1 MSLALSF
8 LASASPPARGPSREF
23 RLHAPHSA
31 ERAPLE
37 QFIESTYQRV
47 YGAQLTEFMPL
58 LLEMRN
64 GDACQAALGM
74 RPATM
79 ATPLFLET
87 YLDQPIE
94 QVIAGRVGRPVA
106 RGDVVE
112 IGNLAA
118 ATRGASP
125 LLFLITAAALE
136 AARYRWL
143 AFTATAQVEKLV
155 TRLQYTPLLLSDV
168 DPTRLG
174 ERVHSWGSYY
184 ATQPRVMCCPLPEA
198 LDASR
203 TNPAIAATLAAHAPM
218 IAALAQQFSDYRQR
232 GAL

>member
-1 MSLALSF
+1 MSC
-8 LASASPPARGPSREF
+8 EF
-23 RLHAPHSA
+23 QLHAPHSA

-37 QFIESTYQRV
+37 RFIQSAYQRV
-47 YGAQLTEFMPL
+47 YGAQLSEFMPL
-58 LLEMRN
+58 LLELRN
-64 GDACQAALGM
+64 AGGCQAALGM
-74 RPATM
+74 RPATIM
-79 ATPLFLET
+79 RPGAVATPLFLEN
-87 YLDQPIE
+87 YLDQPVE

-143 AFTATAQVEKLV
+143 TFTATAQVEKLV
-155 TRLQYTPLLLSDV
+155 TRLQYAPLLLSDV
-168 DPTRLG
+168 DPARLG

-184 ATQPRVMCCPLPEA
+184 ETLPRVMCCPLPEA
-198 LDASR
+198 LDAGR
-203 TNPAIAATLAAHAPM
+203 TNPVIAATLAAHAPT
-218 IAALAQQFSDYRQR
+218 IAALAQQLGDYRLR
-232 GAL
+232 GLS